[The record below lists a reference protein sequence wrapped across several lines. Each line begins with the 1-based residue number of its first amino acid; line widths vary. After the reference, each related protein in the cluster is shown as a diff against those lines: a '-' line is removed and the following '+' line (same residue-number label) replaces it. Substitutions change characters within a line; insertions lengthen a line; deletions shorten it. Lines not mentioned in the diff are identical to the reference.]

1 VLPLNHFCVLN
12 SYRSYLAAPI
22 QSVHQEFNCLSFI
35 IDIDIDIENYM
46 IRTWLVTIERTI
58 WWYMPTIP
66 WLEHRKVKVSTAV
79 FKIRISFVQTF
90 YDYLQQLT

>member
-22 QSVHQEFNCLSFI
+22 QSVHQEFNCLSFL

-46 IRTWLVTIERTI
+46 IRTWLVTTEHTI

-79 FKIRISFVQTF
+79 FKIRVSFVQTF